1 MGTKL
6 ERLLGRSKNQTDSVQ
21 SAISNKNNLISFEFD
36 GNEYFVAIK
45 ESVLVFDSDMNLLY
59 NFETSQLAL
68 SDNDFLKKVNEIVT
82 QNSNECVHLYINKVS
97 SVEHITFTSLFD
109 ATFIFRK
116 MKRLMNRDSEGIM
129 SLIIEKDSQIIR
141 SAHNERLEFKE
152 SLATQEFSADVENR
166 EARNESKTEYIA
178 TLSRVEDIIE
188 TLIGDN
194 IRELGLQDDNEKVKK
209 AIRLL
214 GTLVDDEEH
223 NEE

>member
-129 SLIIEKDSQIIR
+129 SLIIE
-141 SAHNERLEFKE
+141 
-152 SLATQEFSADVENR
+152 
-166 EARNESKTEYIA
+166 
-178 TLSRVEDIIE
+178 
-188 TLIGDN
+188 
-194 IRELGLQDDNEKVKK
+194 
-209 AIRLL
+209 
-214 GTLVDDEEH
+214 
-223 NEE
+223 

>member
-129 SLIIEKDSQIIR
+129 SLIIEKDSQILR
-141 SAHNERLEFKE
+141 SSHNDRLEFKE

-214 GTLVDDEEH
+214 GTLVDDEEK